1 MNLDKW
7 TKRLQTRALAN
18 DGQLAYI
25 KSQKRERKNYLKS
38 TTFGPSPDICGP
50 QADDLHSAIRSH

>member
-1 MNLDKW
+1 MNLDKC

-18 DGQLAYI
+18 DGQLAYL
-25 KSQKRERKNYLKS
+25 KSQKRERENYLKS
-38 TTFGPSPDICGP
+38 TTFGPPPDICGR